1 MSNHENSRLGKCY
14 FLKAGERCGC
24 QCYRA
29 NSQDNFICDV
39 CFHDSGFHERENI
52 PAASAVPTRGIPT
65 STVSGPAA
73 AQNSLLNQVLTGQA
87 LEKQS
92 IANELSQT
100 FTRRNLVNSS
110 VRSSRRNNQG
120 SLRNF
125 DPVQGAA
132 HYNMYVGRNKRREE
146 VVRETLVQAI
156 LLPDIG
162 HELSSPI
169 ASQDK

>member
-1 MSNHENSRLGKCY
+1 MSNHENSKLGKCY
-14 FLKAGERCGC
+14 FLEAGERCGC

-52 PAASAVPTRGIPT
+52 PTAPAVP
-65 STVSGPAA
+65 
-73 AQNSLLNQVLTGQA
+73 SLLNRVLTGQA
-87 LEKQS
+87 LEDQS
-92 IANELSQT
+92 IANELNAT
-100 FTRRNLVNSS
+100 FTRRNLANSS

-132 HYNMYVGRNKRREE
+132 HYSMYVGRNRRREE
-146 VVRETLVQAI
+146 VVRKLWYKLFFYLI
-156 LLPDIG
+156 LAMNYHHLRHHKISK
-162 HELSSPI
+162 LLNL
-169 ASQDK
+169 